1 MVAHVDA
8 FNGPRGGHS
17 TNQDSHVR
25 LVSTIVTMPVQTK
38 ALYTVMATFRPAN
51 PSWSKVPAA
60 GCSML
65 FSFRRLVCTMGKIR
79 YF

>member
-38 ALYTVMATFRPAN
+38 ALYTVMTTFRPAN
-51 PSWSKVPAA
+51 PSRSKVAAEWLFDAVQLPAS
-60 GCSML
+60 GL
-65 FSFRRLVCTMGKIR
+65 HNG
-79 YF
+79 